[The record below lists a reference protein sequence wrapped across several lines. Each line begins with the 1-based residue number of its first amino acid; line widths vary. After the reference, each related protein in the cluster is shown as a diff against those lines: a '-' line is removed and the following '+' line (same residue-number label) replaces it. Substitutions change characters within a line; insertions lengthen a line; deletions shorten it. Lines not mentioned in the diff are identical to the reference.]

1 MASLRNQRAA
11 RLLRELR
18 IDQGLSAEAL
28 AFEIYRRG
36 AGPISGRTIRRIEEL
51 GTVPTPRVQFAL
63 AAYFGLR
70 PTQLWQVQSDRVAA

>member
-1 MASLRNQRAA
+1 MDVASLRNQRAA

-36 AGPISGRTIRRIEEL
+36 AGPIRRIEEL

-63 AAYFGLR
+63 AAHFGLK
-70 PTQLWQVQSDRVAA
+70 PTQLWQIQQERAVA